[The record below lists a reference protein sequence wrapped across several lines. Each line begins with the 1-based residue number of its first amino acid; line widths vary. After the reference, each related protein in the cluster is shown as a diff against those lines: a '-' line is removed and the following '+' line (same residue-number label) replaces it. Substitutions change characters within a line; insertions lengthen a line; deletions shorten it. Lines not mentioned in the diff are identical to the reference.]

1 MNGLHHK
8 YIWYD
13 SRIIILRGDI
23 ETNPGSKHSFSSQ
36 GLKICHWN
44 LNSLSSH
51 MYKKTSLLSAFIS
64 VHKLDIICLY
74 IIWKFICLC
83 RSPSQ
88 TNDEFETFLKNFE
101 LTLDKIHE
109 GNPFMISVFG
119 DFNAKSNN
127 LCKNDIT
134 SNEGSMIDAVTST
147 YGLHQLIQEL
157 THI

>member
-36 GLKICHWN
+36 GLKFCHWN

-64 VHKLDIICLY
+64 VHKLDIIYLSETY
-74 IIWKFICLC
+74 LNSKT
-83 RSPSQ
+83 SP
-88 TNDEFETFLKNFE
+88 
-101 LTLDKIHE
+101 
-109 GNPFMISVFG
+109 G
-119 DFNAKSNN
+119 DDN
-127 LCKNDIT
+127 LEIP
-134 SNEGSMIDAVTST
+134 G
-147 YGLHQLIQEL
+147 
-157 THI
+157 